1 MKLTKPDINCAT
13 AFLFLII
20 FLFGCNGIV
29 AQSSSNEIDN
39 ASKKLK
45 IHPVVTNQTEVSIQQ
60 KDNTGVSSTKGSPE
74 KFLPLYTAE
83 GILYMEYLM
92 AGKASQG
99 DALFSISVDAL
110 GRWNIVL
117 RQKKGAVEY
126 MNCDGTNIFH
136 LFGLPQN
143 VPLDLPIVLKEDL
156 STGQNATYHPNETTA
171 ISVTPLAE
179 VYSGSFPTTYN
190 RFGILWLAFA
200 GGHYLETTN
209 DIPNLLEFDPINNP
223 FAWCTDFFYKNEV
236 ESSFPLLLEGSFIV
250 NTNLIK
256 GDTVAYQ
263 KIKEPQGESTFK
275 WLQQRL
281 EIMQKIPA
289 ELFLRGSY
297 SLIESKQIGTL
308 KVPVLFSTSSRPDI
322 LIRQDDSDGNRFIG
336 QVTNIIVAP
345 GEYFLVPQIEGK
357 FTIHDFR
364 FMKRTKEGFW
374 NSAVYESTNNWEL
387 DKHSERLQEI
397 GMGQRLIPRLQKSPR
412 NRTYYVSRGLL
423 TMVILAPL
431 GFFVIRR
438 WRKQG

>member
-1 MKLTKPDINCAT
+1 
-13 AFLFLII
+13 
-20 FLFGCNGIV
+20 
-29 AQSSSNEIDN
+29 
-39 ASKKLK
+39 
-45 IHPVVTNQTEVSIQQ
+45 
-60 KDNTGVSSTKGSPE
+60 
-74 KFLPLYTAE
+74 
-83 GILYMEYLM
+83 
-92 AGKASQG
+92 
-99 DALFSISVDAL
+99 
-110 GRWNIVL
+110 
-117 RQKKGAVEY
+117 
-126 MNCDGTNIFH
+126 
-136 LFGLPQN
+136 
-143 VPLDLPIVLKEDL
+143 
-156 STGQNATYHPNETTA
+156 
-171 ISVTPLAE
+171 
-179 VYSGSFPTTYN
+179 
-190 RFGILWLAFA
+190 
-200 GGHYLETTN
+200 
-209 DIPNLLEFDPINNP
+209 
-223 FAWCTDFFYKNEV
+223 
-236 ESSFPLLLEGSFIV
+236 
-250 NTNLIK
+250 LIK